1 VNFQLNVQG
10 MDKTMETAV
19 KDTYFFITME
29 TDHHVTVI
37 QLVSFLEYT
46 HLSSG

>member
-1 VNFQLNVQG
+1 
-10 MDKTMETAV
+10 MDKTVETAV
-19 KDTYFFITME
+19 KDTHFFINME
-29 TDHHVTVI
+29 MCHHLTVI

>member
-1 VNFQLNVQG
+1 
-10 MDKTMETAV
+10 MEMAV
-19 KDTYFFITME
+19 KDTNFFINME
-29 TDHHVTVI
+29 MGHHLTVI